1 MKPKH
6 YRTLEDRLAGIPWIE
21 RPKRPR
27 SEPIINPKT
36 GNRLSPT
43 FAKERKHNRKDYWFA
58 RAKFGH
64 PDYDPALAIKH
75 YEATQRG
82 ALKRKGARIGIPMGW
97 GTKEWRN
104 YFKEKMAQSRLFI
117 KDLFM
122 AEAFDDALSDN
133 EMAVDALTFA
143 HTVMSTEQLPIK
155 ERLAAART
163 ILDFTKAKPAQKADV
178 TVKSAEDWLKSLAG
192 VKIN

>member
-6 YRTLEDRLAGIPWIE
+6 YRTLEDRLAGVPWIE
-21 RPKRPR
+21 RPKRAR
-27 SEPIINPKT
+27 FEATINPKT

-43 FAKERKHNRKDYWFA
+43 FAKERKQDKKNGWFA

-64 PDYDPALAIKH
+64 PEYDPALAIKH
-75 YEATQRG
+75 YEATQKG
-82 ALKRKGARIGIPMGW
+82 ALKRRGMRIGVPMGW

-104 YFKEKMAQSRLFI
+104 YFKEKMAISRLFI
-117 KDLFM
+117 KELFM

-133 EMAVDALTFA
+133 EMAEDALTYL
-143 HTVMSTEQLPIK
+143 HTVMTTDEIK
-155 ERLAAART
+155 TRERVLAAKT
-163 ILDFTKAKPAQKADV
+163 LLDFTKAKPAQKADV
-178 TVKSAEDWLKSLAG
+178 TVRSAEDWLKSLAG